1 MAAPRVGADLVTA
14 RERLGRSLPDMAVDL
29 RIRLP
34 YLIALEQ
41 GRITDLPGNAYALVF
56 LRSYAAALGLDP
68 DELARRFKAEAA
80 EIGRQS
86 ELDFPAPPPERG
98 VPAGAVALIGL
109 VLAVGAYAG
118 WYQLS
123 GEGRLPAEAI
133 APVPARLAP
142 LAEQAVPLAAP
153 VTVAALPASPSTG
166 TLAPGSQTP
175 STAAPSRVADS
186 QPADPAVSP
195 GSAAAATPVTAQQA
209 SPDKPPMAVAG
220 AADFSPVQGLVVRA
234 SADSWI
240 QVRDRAGQVLFS
252 RILHSGESW
261 PVPPGGNLLLT
272 TGNAG
277 GTELL
282 LDGVATAPLGNPGA
296 VRRDL
301 PLDMDAIRSG
311 RLAPVAATR

>member
-1 MAAPRVGADLVTA
+1 MAAPRVGADLATA
-14 RERLGRSLPDMAVDL
+14 RERLGRSLRDMAVDL

-123 GEGRLPAEAI
+123 GEGRLPAEAV

-166 TLAPGSQTP
+166 TGPGQP
-175 STAAPSRVADS
+175 DWRAGAVAGRRR
-186 QPADPAVSP
+186 PGGTADPAVSP
-195 GSAAAATPVTAQQA
+195 GSAAAATPAAVQQA
-209 SPDKPPMAVAG
+209 ALGATPAAVAG
-220 AADFSPVQGLVVRA
+220 VADPSLGQGLVVRA

-252 RILHSGESW
+252 RILHAAKAGRC
-261 PVPPGGNLLLT
+261 PP
-272 TGNAG
+272 AAICCSPP
-277 GTELL
+277 
-282 LDGVATAPLGNPGA
+282 ATPAEPNWCWMA
-296 VRRDL
+296 C
-301 PLDMDAIRSG
+301 
-311 RLAPVAATR
+311 